1 MKVKKINFK
10 MRIKKWLN
18 YKFMIM
24 NQIKKL
30 KLIKY
35 VINHN
40 FLIIELN
47 KKLANKILLILA
59 NFDNNLTQKLNIF
72 KNKHKKIKN
81 IKKQM

>member
-1 MKVKKINFK
+1 MKVKKIKFK
-10 MRIKKWLN
+10 KIIKKWLN
-18 YKFMIM
+18 YKCIIM

-47 KKLANKILLILA
+47 KKLANKILLILP
-59 NFDNNLTQKLNIF
+59 NFDNN
-72 KNKHKKIKN
+72 
-81 IKKQM
+81 